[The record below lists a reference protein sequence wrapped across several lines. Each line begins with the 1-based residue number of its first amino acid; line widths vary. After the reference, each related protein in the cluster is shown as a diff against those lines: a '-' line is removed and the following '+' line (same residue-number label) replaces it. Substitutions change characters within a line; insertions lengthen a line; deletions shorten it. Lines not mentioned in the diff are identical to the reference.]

1 MECHLKLRLSVPFTE
16 VFIKKKVVHGQNKI
30 SLKKKTFILLFDYKF
45 DFDFDFDFSL
55 LNLFKN
61 VLII

>member
-1 MECHLKLRLSVPFTE
+1 MDKIRLV
-16 VFIKKKVVHGQNKI
+16 
-30 SLKKKTFILLFDYKF
+30 LKKSFIILIDYKF